1 MQDEYDLSKLVKNK
15 KKRLNS
21 KNKGNTFQRKVAQMF
36 NEHFG
41 TDQFAPTPGSG
52 AFATTHSLPKHLQI
66 YGDLITPQNFC
77 FVLECKKG
85 YNNENIG
92 STFSKKSLITEALQQ
107 ADRDAKKCAKI
118 PMVVFQQ
125 DRKDILCIIPYKKF
139 HAPFL
144 NNLSYYISLKNEY
157 LIIKLKELLNLY
169 PQEAIFWIMTHYWYL
184 EINVSNINLC
194 SLSISSIP
202 IDSSVDALIAW
213 AISGRPLYFL
223 PCSCRNV
230 LPAMKS

>member
-107 ADRDAKKCAKI
+107 ADRDAKKCTKI
-118 PMVVFQQ
+118 PMVIFQQ

-139 HAPFL
+139 YAPFL

-169 PQEAIFWIMTHYWYL
+169 PQEAIFWIMTHY
-184 EINVSNINLC
+184 
-194 SLSISSIP
+194 
-202 IDSSVDALIAW
+202 
-213 AISGRPLYFL
+213 
-223 PCSCRNV
+223 
-230 LPAMKS
+230 

>member
-1 MQDEYDLSKLVKNK
+1 LERNEIMQDEYDLSKLVKNK

-36 NEHFG
+36 NEHFE

-118 PMVVFQQ
+118 PMVIFQQ
-125 DRKDILCIIPYKKF
+125 DRKDILCIIPHKKF
-139 HAPFL
+139 YTPFL
-144 NNLSYYISLKNEY
+144 SKLSYYVVLKNEY
-157 LIIKLKELLNLY
+157 LILKLNELLSIHSK
-169 PQEAIFWIMTHYWYL
+169 EDIFWISYVY
-184 EINVSNINLC
+184 
-194 SLSISSIP
+194 
-202 IDSSVDALIAW
+202 
-213 AISGRPLYFL
+213 
-223 PCSCRNV
+223 
-230 LPAMKS
+230 